1 MAHHSNSPSPRAVVH
16 LVDTLYP
23 FGTERQMMEQ
33 LRRLDRRRWRPLV
46 ASLHSDGPLRDEL
59 AALALPHQAFPIH
72 TRLGHPNTLLQVA
85 RLAYWCKSER
95 VVLVHA
101 HDFYSNLIGLMAG
114 RLVGAR
120 VIASRRDLAHWLS
133 PSKQRFLSWVCR
145 AADRVVANAEAVVEH
160 AVKELDVPRERV
172 TLIPNGLDLE
182 RFDAELRLAP
192 VPPLDLTAGAQKE
205 AAETEGAPAQA
216 PIAAPIIA
224 PIVAMVANMHLP
236 DKGHGDLLTAV
247 ALLRERGRRLKV
259 LFVGDGAER
268 PRIEQRVVQL
278 GLADSVHFLS
288 RRDDVPRILAH
299 VDLLC
304 LPSWAE
310 GFPNAVMEAMA
321 ASLPV
326 VVTAVGGCPE
336 LVADGQNGLVVP
348 PREPPALAEAIERIL
363 FGMGRKAARVMGRK
377 GRAIIRERYSLDSSA
392 ARLAELYD
400 ALVGEAVSGQV
411 RAEAA

>member
-1 MAHHSNSPSPRAVVH
+1 MSHHTNSSSPQAVVH

-23 FGTERQMMEQ
+23 FGTERQMVEQ

-46 ASLHSDGPLRDEL
+46 ASLHSDGPLRAEL
-59 AALALPHQAFPIH
+59 AALALPHQAFPLH

-85 RLAYWCKSER
+85 RLAYWCRSER

-101 HDFYSNLIGLMAG
+101 HDFYSNVIGLMAG
-114 RLVGAR
+114 RLMGAR

-145 AADRVVANAEAVVEH
+145 AADRVVANAGAVVEH
-160 AVKELDVPRERV
+160 TVKELGVPRERV

-192 VPPLDLTAGAQKE
+192 TPPLDLEAWTHERAEGEGE
-205 AAETEGAPAQA
+205 AAP
-216 PIAAPIIA
+216 
-224 PIVAMVANMHLP
+224 VLAMVANMHLP
-236 DKGHGDLLTAV
+236 DKGHGDLLAAV

-259 LFVGDGAER
+259 LLVGDGAER
-268 PRIEQRVVQL
+268 PRIEQRAAQL
-278 GLADSVHFLS
+278 GLTDSVRFLS
-288 RRDDVPRILAH
+288 RRDDVPRILARL
-299 VDLLC
+299 DLLC

-363 FGMGRKAARVMGRK
+363 FGMSRKAARAMGRK
-377 GRAIIRERYSLDSSA
+377 GRAIIRERYSLESSA

-400 ALVGEAVSGQV
+400 ALVGEAPVGEM

>member
-1 MAHHSNSPSPRAVVH
+1 MAHHTNSSSPRAVVH

-46 ASLHSDGPLRDEL
+46 ASLHSDGPLREEL
-59 AALALPHQAFPIH
+59 MALALPHQAFPLH
-72 TRLGHPNTLLQVA
+72 THLGHPNTLLQVA
-85 RLAYWCKSER
+85 RLAYWCRSEGA
-95 VVLVHA
+95 VLVHA
-101 HDFYSNLIGLMAG
+101 HDFYSNVIGLMAG
-114 RLVGAR
+114 RLTGAR

-160 AVKELDVPRERV
+160 TVQELGVPRERV

-182 RFDAELRLAP
+182 RFDAEMRLEPA
-192 VPPLDLTAGAQKE
+192 PPLDLATRPEDGGE
-205 AAETEGAPAQA
+205 AEAEDAPV
-216 PIAAPIIA
+216 
-224 PIVAMVANMHLP
+224 VAVVANMHLP
-236 DKGHGDLLTAV
+236 AKGHGDLLAAV
-247 ALLRERGRRLKV
+247 ALLRERGRRVQV
-259 LFVGDGAER
+259 LLVGDGAER
-268 PRIEQRVVQL
+268 PRIEQTVTQL
-278 GLADSVHFLS
+278 GLADSVRFLS
-288 RRDDVPRILAH
+288 RRDDVPRILAR

-310 GFPNAVMEAMA
+310 GFPNAVMEGMA

-336 LVADGQNGLVVP
+336 LVAHGENGFVVP

-363 FGMGRKAARVMGRK
+363 FGMGRKAARAMGR
-377 GRAIIRERYSLDSSA
+377 
-392 ARLAELYD
+392 
-400 ALVGEAVSGQV
+400 
-411 RAEAA
+411 

>member
-1 MAHHSNSPSPRAVVH
+1 MSHHTNSSSPQAVVH

-46 ASLHSDGPLRDEL
+46 ASLHSDGPLRAEL
-59 AALALPHQAFPIH
+59 AALALPHEAFPLH

-85 RLAYWCKSER
+85 RLAYWCRSER
-95 VVLVHA
+95 VGLVHA
-101 HDFYSNLIGLMAG
+101 HDFYSNVIGLMAG

-160 AVKELDVPRERV
+160 TVEALGVPRERV

-182 RFDAELRLAP
+182 RFDAELQLAP
-192 VPPLDLTAGAQKE
+192 TPPLDLEAWAEEEAGAE
-205 AAETEGAPAQA
+205 
-216 PIAAPIIA
+216 AAPILA
-224 PIVAMVANMHLP
+224 VVANMHLP
-236 DKGHGDLLTAV
+236 DKGHGDLLAAM

-259 LFVGDGAER
+259 LLVGDGAER
-268 PRIEQRVVQL
+268 PRIEQQVAQL
-278 GLADSVHFLS
+278 GLTDSVRFLS
-288 RRDDVPRILAH
+288 RRDDVPRILAR

-310 GFPNAVMEAMA
+310 GFPNAVMEGMA

-348 PREPPALAEAIERIL
+348 PRQPPALAEALERIL
-363 FGMGRKAARVMGRK
+363 FGMGRKAARAMGRK
-377 GRAIIRERYSLDSSA
+377 GRAIIRERYSLESSA

-400 ALVGEAVSGQV
+400 ALAGEAPVGEM